1 MRQEATVID
10 GKVYR
15 ICGALSDEH
24 IAAERRAY
32 DVARGL
38 FDVRER
44 MLRETYQ
51 AQMGLEET
59 AEGWP
64 EGRELSLWRLRY
76 STSCTPDGKPC
87 WIYHTL
93 LDLQHVDT
101 FQRLRVVTPDGIK
114 VMGIEPRGEYWELTV
129 KSVADL
135 PEDWMVK
142 IVTHAA
148 PLKVVQPILCE
159 CTHCKA
165 GTSYIVVEDVI
176 EEGHVL
182 VSEAM
187 RKILDEID
195 W

>member
-1 MRQEATVID
+1 MRQEALAID
-10 GKVYR
+10 GNVYR

-24 IAAERRAY
+24 IAAERRAL

-38 FDVRER
+38 FDDHER

-51 AQMGLEET
+51 ARMALEET

-64 EGRELSLWRLRY
+64 EGRELSLWRFRY
-76 STSCTPDGKPC
+76 TTSCTPDGKPC
-87 WIYHTL
+87 WIYYT
-93 LDLQHVDT
+93 T
-101 FQRLRVVTPDGIK
+101 FDPNGFHNTRYLKVLKPDGIK
-114 VMGIEPRGEYWELTV
+114 LMNIEPPVECWEMTV

-142 IVTHAA
+142 IVTHAS
-148 PLKVVQPILCE
+148 PLKVVQPILCD

-165 GTSYIVVEDVI
+165 HAGYIVIEDVI

-195 W
+195 G